1 MGARDG
7 KKGKKYQVAK
17 HATRSNFR
25 RCKIPL
31 EKQFA
36 NPKRKAP
43 AVCRGF
49 FLRINCKYEQ
59 FCIKKSFFV
68 VKIAAF
74 AIRKGDFVIRPGR

>member
-1 MGARDG
+1 MGTRDG
-7 KKGKKYQVAK
+7 EKGKKYQVAK

-43 AVCRGF
+43 AVAG
-49 FLRINCKYEQ
+49 
-59 FCIKKSFFV
+59 
-68 VKIAAF
+68 AF
-74 AIRKGDFVIRPGR
+74 SCA